1 MNEYSKEDIVST
13 TGETQCSSSEN
24 AVFIILRE
32 EMSANVYKMSLDQ
45 IVGPNGNKEF
55 TDLVTILGCNVG
67 AKFDINKLNY
77 DKIIIASDADVDG
90 FFIRSLL
97 LAFFFKVFPD
107 IVKAGKIYIAEP
119 PLYRVDEKK
128 DPFVINMGDYLNR
141 YVSQASKEYK
151 LGYKDKV
158 KSLDVEWLD
167 KNKWIEFLDDTK
179 NYVETIQLIVDHY
192 RVNDRLLELVLEE
205 ILLSG
210 FDPSVPATDNIA
222 KINIQHMMNRIG
234 EEFVEIYFDD
244 KDNIIRGV
252 IDTKWQEL
260 EISEGLIRKASTL
273 LNVMSKWSPKE
284 DGCIV
289 IRNIKNANEQNVSL
303 LGALKML
310 QKFKPNI
317 LHRFKGLIARPYYLN
332 CGKLLIG

>member
-1 MNEYSKEDIVST
+1 M
-13 TGETQCSSSEN
+13 
-24 AVFIILRE
+24 
-32 EMSANVYKMSLDQ
+32 
-45 IVGPNGNKEF
+45 
-55 TDLVTILGCNVG
+55 
-67 AKFDINKLNY
+67 
-77 DKIIIASDADVDG
+77 VDG

-317 LHRFKGLIARPYYLN
+317 LHRFKGLNHTRPYYLN
-332 CGKLLIG
+332 CGKLLLR